1 MYCFRTSA
9 SLPSSLT
16 TDSDGRSCS
25 QAHARADGI
34 IVIVGQT
41 SALVH
46 TRPAAFCSDVPSPSG
61 GVPCRGYGAP
71 IAMSRWTADVL
82 ICCFI
87 VALVLLGHN
96 ALTVL
101 LSCSH

>member
-25 QAHARADGI
+25 HARADGI
-34 IVIVGQT
+34 IAIVSQT

-46 TRPAAFCSDVPSPSG
+46 TRPAVFCSDVPSPSG
-61 GVPCRGYGAP
+61 GGGGGTMQRVRGLHSNEQVDDRCAYMLFYCRTG
-71 IAMSRWTADVL
+71 STRT
-82 ICCFI
+82 
-87 VALVLLGHN
+87 
-96 ALTVL
+96 
-101 LSCSH
+101 